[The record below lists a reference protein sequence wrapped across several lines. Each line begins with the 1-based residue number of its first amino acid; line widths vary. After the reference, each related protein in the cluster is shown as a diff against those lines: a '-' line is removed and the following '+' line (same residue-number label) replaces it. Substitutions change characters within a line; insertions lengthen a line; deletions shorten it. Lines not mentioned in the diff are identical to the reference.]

1 MHTDDRA
8 NQAAFVSWA
17 FLTGKFG
24 NSPSEITRKNGLIT
38 LRLVG
43 EMVFGFVS
51 DSFNYVGAYF
61 LCFYSV

>member
-24 NSPSEITRKNGLIT
+24 NSPSEIKRKNGLIT

-43 EMVFGFVS
+43 KMVFGFVS
-51 DSFNYVGAYF
+51 GPFN
-61 LCFYSV
+61 